1 MFYSSLPLSSKLF
14 KFTAL
19 SVALSLAG
27 CGGGGDDGGTDIL
40 PPKPDLNNPG
50 TGGNGDSG
58 SNDNDG
64 SDNGEQTPAE
74 DFSLQRLYTVP
85 TNIKLTDEPVTFI
98 VTVKAVENTT
108 GGAAIDKA
116 VSLSVDDTSNTGVT
130 IQGASVQNT
139 DDKGEATYELRL
151 NPLVLNE
158 TQKADL
164 LNNGFGLKATASRPS
179 DGSTFTQVLNV
190 GVSKEGSG
198 DGTQT
203 EVSSLNIE
211 NSIQTNSVSNNK
223 LNPYGDSAT
232 FSVILKNTDGARA
245 SDVEVGIGIA
255 DIKGI
260 AIVGGNS
267 RTTNENGI
275 ATFNIKIDENLT
287 KAQRDTLLNGVV
299 YAINIIEKNGATKEV
314 TGTLEVSLPISDYKL
329 DISGNDNNLNAYG
342 DKQTLTIN
350 ANAISN
356 KVPTDIENTQVTIKL
371 NNNIKGVSLSK
382 ESLFLDAKG
391 QALVDIVIA
400 PTLSTADRS
409 KLAQDGISY
418 TVTLFEPNKAIT
430 VANGESQVEIPA
442 AQYQIKAGSVSKPR
456 ISSFGSSVDISF
468 RVSDKDGGAVAGET
482 VTARLPSLL
491 TQNGLLGLDSN
502 ATQTTDNK
510 GMVSYTVSIPKG
522 LSESNRAILES
533 AGGFV
538 LSAKATESSGAS
550 SNIDSKRVQ
559 ITAESET
566 ILSSTSAP
574 NAVNVLK
581 DSFSIQVD
589 AKRPDG
595 SAANDKPVKLTIN
608 NVSGVSIEG
617 SEKVTNS
624 AGKATFK
631 VNIQNLTD
639 TQRDNLVKNGI
650 PYTVTLTDDDGITS
664 ESDTVSVIMPV
675 AEYQINKGTASKK
688 KLLSTGGETIISF
701 RVNDKNG
708 GVIIGEEVTV
718 SLPQDLANKGLLT
731 LRSAAAQV
739 TNDLGVVSY
748 TVAIPNDLSAL
759 DRKTL
764 ENNGFKL
771 TASLKEDS
779 GVIIEQVS
787 EAITVSADP
796 TRSNIVVSASTMP
809 SVVNVLKDSFSV
821 SVAAKQPNGNAAI
834 NKPIELNISDVKGVS
849 IVGNKKTTDESGNA
863 TFIVN
868 IDPSLSLAERR
879 AIAASNI
886 DYQIILTDDESSAIE
901 KFTAQAAIPVA
912 QYQIKLGEITSNKLS
927 SAGGTTTVSF
937 RVNDKSGGV
946 IANQS
951 VTAQLPLTLVE
962 AGVVTLDGNAKQ
974 TTNNKGVVS
983 FNVRVPTGLTAE
995 QRRLLEDNTG
1005 FPLSVKAIEASGAGS
1020 TASTAIG
1027 VTDEAQQSQTVLTA
1041 QSSPKIVNV
1050 LKDSFTVQVSTKRTD
1065 GSSAINKVAKLTINT
1080 TGISVQDNEQTTD
1093 NDGNATFTV
1102 NIDPGLTKEQ
1112 RDTIAKSGISY
1123 TAVLTDDDGVTTQ
1136 SFKSAAFV
1144 PDAQYKISFGQIS
1157 TAQLSSAGGTT
1168 TVSFRINDKNGG
1180 VIANQ
1185 PVTAMLP
1192 SALVNA
1198 GLLTLDGSAT
1208 QSTNGNGVVTFG
1220 VRVPTGLSTSQKTIL
1235 EATKPFA
1242 LTATTTE
1249 TSGASTSA
1257 TSATIGITDK
1267 AQVSNTILR
1276 TQVTPKTVNILKDSF
1291 TIQVSGKRPDGS
1303 AAAYKFAKLM
1313 INATGIS
1320 VENNERATD
1329 GSGNATFTVN
1339 IDSSLSEAQRKALVA
1354 SGIDYTVSLT
1364 DDDGV
1369 STSKSNVA
1377 VEIPAAEY
1385 QINFATLSNTQLSSS
1400 GGSTTVSFRV
1410 NDKNGGVI
1418 AGEEVTAELPKKLVG
1433 LLILD
1438 GQSTQTTNERGEVRY
1453 TVRVPAGLSAEQKK
1467 TLKDES
1473 NFALTASIVEASGV
1487 RSEQPSAQI
1496 AISSQLQQSNSILK
1510 AQTNPEIVNVLKNT
1524 FTIQVKA
1531 NKQNGN
1537 VVSNKVIK
1545 LMLNTA
1551 GLSVRENEARTD
1563 ASGTA
1568 SFTVNIDP
1576 SLTQVEREA
1585 IATSNIAY
1593 TAILTDDDGIKEED
1607 FTARAEVPDAQYNIN
1622 VSPSSSTQLPS
1633 SGGSIVVSFRVTD
1646 KSGGVIADQNVTASL
1661 PKVLTDEG
1669 LLTFSGSSSQIT
1681 NAQGVVNYTINV
1693 PNNLTATQKKQLED
1707 STGFKVK
1714 AVLVENSGA
1723 RTPVESQS
1731 ITISASSKT
1740 TLTSNTEP
1748 SVINILKDS
1757 FSINVLGKR
1766 PDGSVAASKNVRL
1779 VIKDIA
1785 GLSIEGSQQVTNAS
1799 GAATFTINIDP
1810 SLTVAQRQA
1819 IAANG
1824 INYTAILT
1832 DDDGIKEQDFT
1843 ANAEAPE
1850 AQYQL
1855 NFGTVSSTQLSSSGG
1870 STTISFRVNDKNGGV
1885 IAGQEVTAVLNKDL
1899 IDAGLL
1905 TLETAATQ
1913 TTDSTGIVSYTVRV
1927 PDGLSQAQ
1935 KDRLET
1941 IGTFVLNAEVTDDLG
1956 RSTQAKSNNILITDE
1971 DVISDI
1977 VLTATSNPN
1986 DVSVYDDRL
1995 TISITGQYPDSSAAF
2010 GKKVKLSIQN
2020 APGVVIEDSEQTTD
2034 NAGRVN
2040 FTVNITQPLTNA
2052 QKAALLKNGINYVA
2066 TITDDNNLKKSIS
2079 NTIIVKEPATS
2090 LYFASIVT
2098 PTISELGGEGVIK
2111 VQLLDNKTNS
2121 AAEDQEVSIVLGK
2134 KAQDYGVTVNAD
2146 SNTIDFSGET
2156 TFIVTIPE
2164 GLSYEE
2170 REELKN
2176 VGINYQL
2183 SYVEKGGKYTSNIGQ
2198 INIVRPAVDL
2208 SVLNNPTLINNRPYY
2223 TLNGEGDTVVVGA
2236 GISTETTN
2244 IPISGQPVTIDFK
2257 DRALAKLLTV
2267 NGKAGDS
2274 ITSVTTDASGNVS
2287 FTVTVPN
2294 NLTKEQKAALKN
2306 KTLEAVLRET
2316 LTGKT
2321 QAIEFNVQST
2331 KAAIDLIDL
2340 TPTPLNLN
2348 GGETQ
2353 VEVIAKDSQDNV
2365 IAGQKVFLALP
2376 AAIAE
2381 QGVRLVSGKEQVTNN
2396 SGVAS
2401 YTLAVPAG
2409 LTEEQK
2415 KAIGSSF
2422 FIVFSAADANGNIA
2436 TQTSTVTTTT
2446 PSSATG
2452 TTESI
2457 AIGANKV
2464 VSTKGDT
2471 FKVFVR
2477 ATDNDKA
2484 IGNREVRLSVDN
2496 PIQTGVSI
2504 VGSSTA
2510 STNSDGVAT
2519 FDLKLEPG
2527 ANVNQAILEAGIKV
2541 TATTKTT
2548 GGFDIESDYIVPVD
2562 TATIDEYQI
2571 LVSSDKS
2578 TLTTGGDQ
2586 TNATFRV
2593 TDSKGGIL
2601 AGVPVQ
2607 LAITNL
2613 AASGAAL
2620 TTPSMVTTDANG
2632 QIDVG
2637 VLLAAGSINARLNHT
2652 IDIEAKIV
2660 TPEYDANG
2668 VVTLTTRESKI
2679 LSLSA
2684 VGTKISIEASN
2695 TKLQDGET
2703 ITITTILVDGAGQ
2716 TIGNT
2721 AMQLV
2726 DANGDLITPAA
2737 IATTNSD
2744 GQATFEVKE
2753 DQLTFDSNGNLQ
2765 VFARAVG
2772 ENSINTQRS
2781 LNSIDLVKVS
2791 QAGISFINIEKLY
2804 DVNEP
2809 QEIQI
2814 QIRADNANQANSLIG
2829 KQVELQTSLGSL
2841 ITSYISKFNGEVVVS
2856 KPIKPSD
2863 IQGNVIT
2870 VKFWLKSELAGTAVL
2885 QATVL
2890 GETLQNGEPRYQTT
2904 VDTRFR
2910 ATTPAKMLF
2919 QAVKSV
2925 ITPGTSTEVVATV
2938 KDENDVPVEGQ
2949 TVVFSRVS
2957 DSSAGRLSAATAV
2970 TDSRGE
2976 ARVVYQANASSPIGG
2991 VIINARLL
2999 QDDANIGSK
3008 TTNITVSEEAVY
3020 TTLAFA
3026 NKLSSDDIYYTV
3038 RGSISV
3044 MDGSGRAVADQ
3055 EVSIKSYATEYAQ
3068 GVYCLLNSTT
3078 TYQAADIDELDEFGN
3093 VIQTT
3098 TPEPQVFSEKTPVP
3112 LRSDWYPT
3120 EDANYNYTLDQDSD
3134 PILNEDRNLNGTLE
3148 AINPVTIIGGT
3159 LSDDGYSFVTDDE
3172 GRADFEIRY
3181 PLRYSNWVKVRFDA
3195 STFVNGSENTQS
3207 INFQLPVAVDD
3218 LSVSGDDLITPWIG
3232 NTSPFGDGGARCANS
3247 LSVTINENESRTRV
3261 TLSPYSPNYNVTIN
3275 GQSSSNQPNAGFN
3288 TYIIDFNQAFELG
3301 STVSVNRNGFGFS
3314 KVIKLSDN

>member
-40 PPKPDLNNPG
+40 PPEPDLGVKPDN
-50 TGGNGDSG
+50 GGDDSG

-342 DKQTLTIN
+342 DKKTLTIN

-356 KVPTDIENTQVTIKL
+356 KVPTDIENTHVTIKL

-382 ESLFLDAKG
+382 ETLFLDAKG

-675 AEYQINKGTASKK
+675 AEYKINTGTASKS
-688 KLLSTGGETIISF
+688 KLLSTGGETTISF
-701 RVNDKNG
+701 RVNDKTG
-708 GVIIGEEVTV
+708 GIVAG
-718 SLPQDLANKGLLT
+718 Q
-731 LRSAAAQV
+731 QV
-739 TNDLGVVSY
+739 
-748 TVAIPNDLSAL
+748 
-759 DRKTL
+759 
-764 ENNGFKL
+764 
-771 TASLKEDS
+771 TASLPSILTQKGLVTLTSAANQTTDAQGVVNYTVRIPEGLSVDQRKAIERSGFSLVASLTESS
-779 GVIIEQVS
+779 GVSVKAKS
-787 EAITVSADP
+787 EKITVNADP
-796 TRSNIVVSASTMP
+796 TRSDIVVSASTMP
-809 SVVNVLKDSFSV
+809 SVVNVLKDSFSIQ
-821 SVAAKQPNGNAAI
+821 VAAKLPNGNAAI
-834 NKPIELNISDVKGVS
+834 NKPVELSIEGIKGVS
-849 IVGNKKTTDESGNA
+849 IAGNQQTTDGSGNA

-879 AIAASNI
+879 TIAASNI
-886 DYQIILTDDESSAIE
+886 DY
-901 KFTAQAAIPVA
+901 K
-912 QYQIKLGEITSNKLS
+912 
-927 SAGGTTTVSF
+927 
-937 RVNDKSGGV
+937 
-946 IANQS
+946 
-951 VTAQLPLTLVE
+951 
-962 AGVVTLDGNAKQ
+962 VVL
-974 TTNNKGVVS
+974 
-983 FNVRVPTGLTAE
+983 
-995 QRRLLEDNTG
+995 
-1005 FPLSVKAIEASGAGS
+1005 
-1020 TASTAIG
+1020 
-1027 VTDEAQQSQTVLTA
+1027 
-1041 QSSPKIVNV
+1041 
-1050 LKDSFTVQVSTKRTD
+1050 
-1065 GSSAINKVAKLTINT
+1065 
-1080 TGISVQDNEQTTD
+1080 TD
-1093 NDGNATFTV
+1093 NDSRAIESFTAEA
-1102 NIDPGLTKEQ
+1102 D
-1112 RDTIAKSGISY
+1112 
-1123 TAVLTDDDGVTTQ
+1123 
-1136 SFKSAAFV
+1136 V
-1144 PDAQYKISFGQIS
+1144 PAAQYKISFGQM
-1157 TAQLSSAGGTT
+1157 SS
-1168 TVSFRINDKNGG
+1168 DK
-1180 VIANQ
+1180 
-1185 PVTAMLP
+1185 
-1192 SALVNA
+1192 
-1198 GLLTLDGSAT
+1198 
-1208 QSTNGNGVVTFG
+1208 
-1220 VRVPTGLSTSQKTIL
+1220 
-1235 EATKPFA
+1235 
-1242 LTATTTE
+1242 
-1249 TSGASTSA
+1249 
-1257 TSATIGITDK
+1257 
-1267 AQVSNTILR
+1267 
-1276 TQVTPKTVNILKDSF
+1276 
-1291 TIQVSGKRPDGS
+1291 
-1303 AAAYKFAKLM
+1303 
-1313 INATGIS
+1313 
-1320 VENNERATD
+1320 
-1329 GSGNATFTVN
+1329 
-1339 IDSSLSEAQRKALVA
+1339 
-1354 SGIDYTVSLT
+1354 
-1364 DDDGV
+1364 
-1369 STSKSNVA
+1369 
-1377 VEIPAAEY
+1377 
-1385 QINFATLSNTQLSSS
+1385 
-1400 GGSTTVSFRV
+1400 
-1410 NDKNGGVI
+1410 
-1418 AGEEVTAELPKKLVG
+1418 
-1433 LLILD
+1433 
-1438 GQSTQTTNERGEVRY
+1438 
-1453 TVRVPAGLSAEQKK
+1453 
-1467 TLKDES
+1467 
-1473 NFALTASIVEASGV
+1473 
-1487 RSEQPSAQI
+1487 
-1496 AISSQLQQSNSILK
+1496 
-1510 AQTNPEIVNVLKNT
+1510 
-1524 FTIQVKA
+1524 
-1531 NKQNGN
+1531 
-1537 VVSNKVIK
+1537 
-1545 LMLNTA
+1545 
-1551 GLSVRENEARTD
+1551 
-1563 ASGTA
+1563 
-1568 SFTVNIDP
+1568 
-1576 SLTQVEREA
+1576 
-1585 IATSNIAY
+1585 
-1593 TAILTDDDGIKEED
+1593 
-1607 FTARAEVPDAQYNIN
+1607 
-1622 VSPSSSTQLPS
+1622 
-1633 SGGSIVVSFRVTD
+1633 
-1646 KSGGVIADQNVTASL
+1646 
-1661 PKVLTDEG
+1661 
-1669 LLTFSGSSSQIT
+1669 
-1681 NAQGVVNYTINV
+1681 
-1693 PNNLTATQKKQLED
+1693 
-1707 STGFKVK
+1707 
-1714 AVLVENSGA
+1714 
-1723 RTPVESQS
+1723 
-1731 ITISASSKT
+1731 
-1740 TLTSNTEP
+1740 
-1748 SVINILKDS
+1748 
-1757 FSINVLGKR
+1757 
-1766 PDGSVAASKNVRL
+1766 
-1779 VIKDIA
+1779 
-1785 GLSIEGSQQVTNAS
+1785 
-1799 GAATFTINIDP
+1799 
-1810 SLTVAQRQA
+1810 
-1819 IAANG
+1819 
-1824 INYTAILT
+1824 
-1832 DDDGIKEQDFT
+1832 
-1843 ANAEAPE
+1843 
-1850 AQYQL
+1850 
-1855 NFGTVSSTQLSSSGG
+1855 LSSSGG

-1885 IAGQEVTAVLNKDL
+1885 IANQVVKASLP
-1899 IDAGLL
+1899 DALVNAGVI
-1905 TLETAATQ
+1905 TLDGATNQ
-1913 TTDSTGIVSYTVRV
+1913 TTDAKGMVSFNVRVPTNLNQAQKTIIENNSGFALNVAVVEATGATSTASVAIGVTNKVQASQTILAVNTNPAPINILKDSFSIQVSGTRNDGSAAADKVAKLTINNASKLILQNSEQKTDAKGITTFTVDISPTMSEAERQALVKSGLSYTVTLTDIDGVVSSKYNAPVIIPAAQYQLSFGTLTNKQLSSSGGSTTISFRINDKNGGVIANQPVTASLPDKLVGLLSLDSSATKLTNNQGEVSFTVRV
-1927 PDGLSQAQ
+1927 PAGLSTDQ
-1935 KDRLET
+1935 K
-1941 IGTFVLNAEVTDDLG
+1941 AEIEKAG
-1956 RSTQAKSNNILITDE
+1956 SF
-1971 DVISDI
+1971 
-1977 VLTATSNPN
+1977 VLTAMTVEDSGAKSDVTSNLITLSNEVGQSEIQLVDNSSQP
-1986 DVSVYDDRL
+1986 VL
-1995 TISITGQYPDSSAAF
+1995 TTDKQFVVDITGKYPDSSAAF
-2010 GKKVKLSIQN
+2010 NRIVKLEIDQP
-2020 APGVVIEDSEQTTD
+2020 ALFTIIDAEQSTD
-2034 NAGRVN
+2034 NAGRVS
-2040 FTVNITQPLTNA
+2040 FTVNIKDNLSENE
-2052 QKAALLKNGINYVA
+2052 QKALAESNINYTA
-2066 TITDDNNLKKSIS
+2066 TIIDVDGTQ
-2079 NTIIVKEPATS
+2079 ATLS
-2090 LYFASIVT
+2090 GKIQVEKPTTTLDFASILT
-2098 PTISELGGEGVIK
+2098 PSISEFGGEGVIK
-2111 VQLLDNKTNS
+2111 VKLLSNKSNS
-2121 AAEDQEVSIVLGK
+2121 AVQNQEVSILLGK
-2134 KAQDYGVTVNAD
+2134 KAQDYGVTVSSD
-2146 SNTIDFSGET
+2146 SNTTDFNGET
-2156 TFIVTIPE
+2156 TFKVIIPE
-2164 GLSYEE
+2164 ALSYDQ
-2170 REELKN
+2170 RTELKDI
-2176 VGINYQL
+2176 GINYQL
-2183 SYVEKGGKYTSNIGQ
+2183 SYIEKGETYTSNIKNV
-2198 INIVRPAVDL
+2198 IITTPTVDL
-2208 SVLNNPTLINNRPYY
+2208 TILNNPTLINNRPYY

-2244 IPISGQPVTIDFK
+2244 TPISGQPVTIDFK
-2257 DRALAKLLTV
+2257 DKALAKLLTV

-2287 FTVTVPN
+2287 FTVTMPN
-2294 NLTKEQKAALKN
+2294 NLTKEQKSALKN

-2396 SGVAS
+2396 SGIAS
-2401 YTLAVPAG
+2401 YTLVVPAG

-2422 FIVFSAADANGNIA
+2422 VIVFSAADANGNIA

-2527 ANVNQAILEAGIKV
+2527 ANVNQEILKAGIKV

-2772 ENSINTQRS
+2772 EDSIHTQRS

-2791 QAGISFINIEKLY
+2791 QAGISFINIADIY
-2804 DVNEP
+2804 NVNEP

-2841 ITSYISKFNGEVVVS
+2841 ITSYIGKFEDNVIVS
-2856 KPIKPSD
+2856 KPIKVSD
-2863 IQGNVIT
+2863 IKDNVIT

-2885 QATVL
+2885 QAKLL

-2925 ITPGTSTEVVATV
+2925 ITPDGSTEVVATV
-2938 KDENDVPVEGQ
+2938 KDKNDVPVEGQ
-2949 TVVFSRVS
+2949 TVVFSRS
-2957 DSSAGRLSAATAV
+2957 ADSSAGRLSAATAV
-2970 TDSRGE
+2970 TNSRGE
-2976 ARVVYQANASSPIGG
+2976 ARVVYTANASTPINK
-2991 VIINARLL
+2991 VVINASLL
-2999 QDDANIGSK
+2999 DATFNVPDE
-3008 TTNITVSEEAVY
+3008 TTTITVSQDAVY
-3020 TTLAFA
+3020 TTLAFSNA
-3026 NKLSSDDIYYTV
+3026 LSSDTIYYTKRV
-3038 RGSISV
+3038 SISV
-3044 MDGSGRAVADQ
+3044 VDGSGRAVPNK
-3055 EVSIKSYATEYAQ
+3055 EVSIQSYATEYAQ
-3068 GVYCLLNSTT
+3068 GRYCLLDSTV
-3078 TYQAADIDELDEFGN
+3078 TYQKADEIERNEQGDIIG
-3093 VIQTT
+3093 TT
-3098 TPEPQVFSEKTPVP
+3098 TPEPLTKSEKIAVSIPQEFGFI
-3112 LRSDWYPT
+3112 PT
-3120 EDANYNYTLDQDSD
+3120 EDSNYNFTLDSD
-3134 PILNEDRNLNGTLE
+3134 PILNEDRNNNGILE
-3148 AINPVTIIGGT
+3148 AINPVAIIGGT
-3159 LSDDGYSFVTDDE
+3159 VSDDGYTFITNAE

-3181 PLRYSNWVKVRFDA
+3181 PLRYSNWVKVRFDV
-3195 STFVNGSENTQS
+3195 STSLNGSESTQS
-3207 INFQLPVAVDD
+3207 VNYRLPSLDSD
-3218 LSVSGDDLITPWIG
+3218 LNISGNSLITPWID
-3232 NTSPFGDGGARCANS
+3232 NASPFGTGGATCVDNMS
-3247 LSVTINENESRTRV
+3247 IMINDQKNTTKV
-3261 TLSPYSPNYNVTIN
+3261 TLSPYITGQTPYAVSIN
-3275 GQSSSNQPNAGFN
+3275 GVSSNTTSTDFN
-3288 TYIIDFNQAFELG
+3288 SYIVDFNQAFSMG
-3301 STVSVNRNGFGFS
+3301 STVTVVRNGFDFS
-3314 KVIKLSDN
+3314 RAIKVE